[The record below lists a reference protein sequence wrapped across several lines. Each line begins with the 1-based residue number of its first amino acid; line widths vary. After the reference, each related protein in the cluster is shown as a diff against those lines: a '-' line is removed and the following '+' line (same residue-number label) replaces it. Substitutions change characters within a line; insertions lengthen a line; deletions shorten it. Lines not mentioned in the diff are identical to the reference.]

1 MKYFTS
7 IFLLILVNF
16 NLSSQDLSGLWVGS
30 LYNDSTQ
37 QNYYYQLAISQNK
50 GKYIGYSYTTFVVE
64 GKTAIGI
71 KSIKIIPNKV
81 GFILEDDELLYNN
94 YPIAPPKGVKQI
106 TSLTLSET
114 DEVKILSGKFRTS
127 RTKQYGRQVTGNVI
141 LGEKKELMNDKLL
154 TELDKLGL
162 SKNLSFY
169 KPTLQKPPSTE
180 KEVDYKNTNI
190 DIKIVP
196 TPTDPIIE
204 IEKRKIETIQ
214 TVYFTSDSITLQL
227 FDNGFVDG
235 DSVSLIVNGS
245 VELEHQ
251 RLSTKAIT
259 KTIAAKSDSLK
270 IIMYAENLGNIAPN
284 TGLLIIY
291 DGTIRH
297 EIRFEGDL
305 ENNAAILLKRKR

>member
-127 RTKQYGRQVTGNVI
+127 RTKQYGRQVTGKVI

-162 SKNLSFY
+162 SKNLS
-169 KPTLQKPPSTE
+169 
-180 KEVDYKNTNI
+180 
-190 DIKIVP
+190 
-196 TPTDPIIE
+196 
-204 IEKRKIETIQ
+204 
-214 TVYFTSDSITLQL
+214 SI
-227 FDNGFVDG
+227 
-235 DSVSLIVNGS
+235 SI
-245 VELEHQ
+245 
-251 RLSTKAIT
+251 
-259 KTIAAKSDSLK
+259 
-270 IIMYAENLGNIAPN
+270 
-284 TGLLIIY
+284 
-291 DGTIRH
+291 
-297 EIRFEGDL
+297 
-305 ENNAAILLKRKR
+305 